1 MRNIVLT
8 RIDDRLI
15 HGQVIT
21 AWVKHIKCDT
31 VLIIDESLSKNTMMQ
46 RIYKAAAPTGL
57 LVEIMDE
64 VSAAD
69 YLKEDVVCSSNI
81 IILVKIP
88 QVIEKIRSLGVKINS
103 VILGG
108 MGSNHERKK
117 LIRNVFSSQ
126 EENDCFKR
134 LIESGCTV
142 EYQIVPAEKS
152 TDISKLI

>member
-1 MRNIVLT
+1 MKNIVLT

-31 VLIIDESLSKNTMMQ
+31 VLIIDEALSKNVMMQ

-57 LVEIMDE
+57 IVEIMDE
-64 VSAAD
+64 VSAVN
-69 YLKEDVVCSSNI
+69 YLKSDCETVGNI

-88 QVIEKIRSLGVKINS
+88 QVIEKIRSLGIDIKS

-126 EENDCFKR
+126 AENECFKR
-134 LIESGCTV
+134 LIDSGCPV

>member
-1 MRNIVLT
+1 MKNIALT

-31 VLIIDESLSKNTMMQ
+31 VLIVDEALAKNSMMQ

-57 LVEIMDE
+57 MVEIMDE
-64 VSAAD
+64 HSAVE
-69 YLKEDVVCSSNI
+69 YLKNDEGADQNI
-81 IILVKIP
+81 IILVKVP
-88 QVIEKIRSLGVKINS
+88 QVIESLKNQGVSITS

-126 EENDCFKR
+126 LENESFKR

>member
-31 VLIIDESLSKNTMMQ
+31 VIIIDESLSKNTMMQ

>member
-1 MRNIVLT
+1 MKNIVLT

-31 VLIIDESLSKNTMMQ
+31 VLIVDDSLSKNSMMQ

-57 LVEIMDE
+57 NVEITNEPDAVE
-64 VSAAD
+64 
-69 YLKEDVVCSSNI
+69 YLKADDGHDHNV

-88 QVIEKIRSLGVKINS
+88 QVIENLKGLGVSINS

-117 LIRNVFSSQ
+117 LIRNVFSSA
-126 EENDCFKR
+126 EENECFKR